1 MNSELLEAMNKN
13 RNASGRW
20 EVLFNGQR
28 VAYSKSE
35 GDAVFESLGIGKKN
49 VKKLDNGSSVSFTGL
64 EDDGLKFNLPVL
76 GDAASLAFFLD
87 LFDSSEFFTLTVV
100 DSVYDKSFYSNNCQ
114 VSDIS
119 NFTLGGNGQN
129 TIEISG
135 DKLQA
140 C

>member
-13 RNASGRW
+13 RKASGRW
-20 EVLFNGQR
+20 IVMFNGQR

-35 GDAVFESLGIGKKN
+35 GDAVLASLGIGKKN

-76 GDAASLAFFLD
+76 GDGASLAFFLD
-87 LFDSSEFFTLTVV
+87 LFESNEFFTLEAV
-100 DSVYDKSFYSNNCQ
+100 DLDGDKSFYSNNCQ
-114 VSDIS
+114 ISDIP

-129 TIEISG
+129 TVEISG
-135 DKLQA
+135 DKIQS